1 MFVMTR
7 QIVQTDDGKIGDND
21 RTIQVGRQLW
31 TADSPGLNKRV
42 RSLIETAQNQL
53 GTENGKK
60 YWKWYGYDKPVDWC
74 GCFVSWCVFQA
85 GFTETGSAPKFSY
98 CQDGVRWFSERGLWI
113 GSDSRPQAGMIVF
126 FDWDDNGVCDHVGI
140 VSQSGKEHI
149 SVIEGDSGG
158 RCRENS
164 YGRDEKTIMGY
175 GCFAEKL

>member
-74 GCFVSWCVFQA
+74 GCFVSWCVLRKQ
-85 GFTETGSAPKFSY
+85 
-98 CQDGVRWFSERGLWI
+98 GVRQSFPTVR
-113 GSDSRPQAGMIVF
+113 M
-126 FDWDDNGVCDHVGI
+126 
-140 VSQSGKEHI
+140 VSGGFLN
-149 SVIEGDSGG
+149 VDSGLDQTADLRQG
-158 RCRENS
+158 
-164 YGRDEKTIMGY
+164 
-175 GCFAEKL
+175 